1 MEITN
6 EQQDDTS
13 LLTRADLV
21 SATWALS
28 EVFNFMLEGYNQE
41 DYGELTKEQAE
52 ETLNS
57 LRTAFIKFESILQST
72 AGETDESE
80 IQENS

>member
-13 LLTRADLV
+13 LLTKADLV
-21 SATWALS
+21 SATWAIS
-28 EVFNFMLEGYNQE
+28 EVFNYMLEGYNKE
-41 DYGELTKEQAE
+41 EYGEMTKEQAE
-52 ETLNS
+52 HTLNS
-57 LRTAFIKFESILQST
+57 LRTAFIKFDSILQST
-72 AGETDESE
+72 TGETDESE